1 MGYRSD
7 ITIAITKELYVKCQL
22 LQNIPAALTGEELVE
37 KDGVCYW
44 LLTGWKWYDGY
55 HEVQAME
62 EWFEWCGDEVEN
74 PPQPEGSNLRP
85 VFGALRLGEADG
97 NGVDEE
103 TWGSPWEFDI
113 HVCSYI
119 SNPFE

>member
-44 LLTGWKWYDGY
+44 LLTGWKWYDSY
-55 HEVQAME
+55 PEVRAIE
-62 EWFEWCGDEVEN
+62 AWFEWCDDEVEN
-74 PPQPEGSNLRP
+74 PSQPEGSHSIP
-85 VFGALRLGEADG
+85 VFGALRLGERDG
-97 NGVDEE
+97 NRLDEE
-103 TWGSPWEFDI
+103 TWGYPWEFDI
-113 HVCSYI
+113 NVCSYI
-119 SNPFE
+119 SNPLE

>member
-44 LLTGWKWYDGY
+44 FLTGWKWYDSY
-55 HEVQAME
+55 PEVHAILV
-62 EWFEWCGDEVEN
+62 WFHWCEDEDEN
-74 PPQPEGSNLRP
+74 PPHRASVAAGRGGAEG
-85 VFGALRLGEADG
+85 VAYALRRARAAD
-97 NGVDEE
+97 
-103 TWGSPWEFDI
+103 PW
-113 HVCSYI
+113 
-119 SNPFE
+119 

>member
-22 LQNIPAALTGEELVE
+22 LQNIPAALTGEEMVE

-44 LLTGWKWYDGY
+44 FLTGWKWYDEY
-55 HEVQAME
+55 PEVQAIVA
-62 EWFEWCGDEVEN
+62 WFEWCDDEEEN
-74 PPQPEGSNLRP
+74 PPQPEGSHLRP
-85 VFGALRLGEADG
+85 VFGALRLGEGDG
-97 NGVDEE
+97 NGLDEV
-103 TWGSPWEFDI
+103 TWGSPWDFDI

-119 SNPFE
+119 SNPLE